1 MVVKGMGIG
10 KWVYGAL
17 QALIWI
23 KWAIGSY
30 MLGDCNERVAR
41 TDIRSSSAFMLN
53 AVLAGVRGKW
63 QYQLSKL
70 IFVMK

>member
-30 MLGDCNERVAR
+30 MLGDCNERVAGKGNR
-41 TDIRSSSAFMLN
+41 FSFQRGTIVYSSAFMLN

-63 QYQLSKL
+63 AY
-70 IFVMK
+70 